1 MHLSQVNSHMS
12 SGMIVFGRA
21 PSELLVYS
29 ANLQSMEEM
38 P

>member
-12 SGMIVFGRA
+12 SGMNGRA
-21 PSELLVYS
+21 PSKMLVYS
-29 ANLQSMEEM
+29 ANLQSMEEI